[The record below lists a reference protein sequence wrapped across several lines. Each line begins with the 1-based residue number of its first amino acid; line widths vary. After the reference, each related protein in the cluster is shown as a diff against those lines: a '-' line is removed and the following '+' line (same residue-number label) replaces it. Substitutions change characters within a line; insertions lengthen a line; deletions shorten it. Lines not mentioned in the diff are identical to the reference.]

1 MTLEQ
6 IKNFIAL
13 ADFRNFT
20 KAAER
25 NFISQ
30 SSLSRSVASL
40 ENSLGIKLLERDTRY
55 VTLTQAG
62 EYLRDEGNRI
72 LDELYMLEAVLK
84 DMSEGKIGH
93 MMAFIPEFY
102 FAPFSDSC
110 RRFCDAF
117 PEVEVEIEV
126 ERSWQI
132 SERVAM
138 READVGLTFGHEV
151 DSPELDVRTV
161 MTDKLAVLVPES
173 HPLSGRSS
181 VSLGELEPEEILF
194 FGDSSFQGSGNGFA
208 VPLSS
213 LGQDHAPKF
222 HIIRSMSTAFQRMYA
237 GQGVVVLPRVIG
249 AAQQTIGKC
258 RLLELTDQDF
268 EYRVVLVSRRDNPN
282 PALKKFIEMFP
293 AEEPK
298 TE

>member
-40 ENSLGIKLLERDTRY
+40 ESSLGIKLLERDTRY

-93 MMAFIPEFY
+93 MMAFVPDFY
-102 FAPFSDSC
+102 FAPFSDRC
-110 RRFCDAF
+110 RSFRDSF
-117 PEVEVEIEV
+117 PNVEVELEV

-132 SERVAM
+132 AERVAM
-138 READVGLTFGHEV
+138 READVGLTFEHEA
-151 DSPELDVRTV
+151 DSPDLEVRTI
-161 MTDKLAVLVPES
+161 MNDRLAVLVPEF
-173 HPLSGRSS
+173 HPLAERQS
-181 VSLGELEPEEILF
+181 VSLGEFEPSEILF
-194 FGDSSFQGSGNGFA
+194 FGDSSFQGSGNSSI
-208 VPLSS
+208 VPS
-213 LGQDHAPKF
+213 LALGLDHAPKF

-249 AAQQTIGKC
+249 QAQCAIGNC
-258 RLLELTDQDF
+258 RLLELDEPDL
-268 EYRVVLVSRRDNPN
+268 EYKVVLVYRRDNPN
-282 PALKKFIEMFP
+282 PALKNFIEMFP
-293 AEEPK
+293 TVE
-298 TE
+298 

>member
-93 MMAFIPEFY
+93 MMAFVPDFY
-102 FAPFSDSC
+102 FAPFSDGC
-110 RRFCDAF
+110 RSFCESF

-132 SERVAM
+132 AERVAM
-138 READVGLTFGHEV
+138 READFGLTFEHEA
-151 DSPELDVRTV
+151 DSPDLEVHTIMKDR
-161 MTDKLAVLVPES
+161 LAVLLPDF
-173 HPLSGRSS
+173 HPLAGKQS
-181 VSLGELEPEEILF
+181 VSLGEFEPEEILF
-194 FGDSSFQGSGNGFA
+194 FGDSSFQGSGNGSV
-208 VPLSS
+208 VPSS
-213 LGQDHAPKF
+213 KLGLDHTPKF

-237 GQGVVVLPRVIG
+237 GQGVVVLPRIIG
-249 AAQQTIGKC
+249 EAQSTIGNC
-258 RLLELTDQDF
+258 RLLELEDPDL
-268 EYRVVLVSRRDNPN
+268 EYKVVLVYRRDNPN

-293 AEEPK
+293 KAE
-298 TE
+298 

>member
-62 EYLRDEGNRI
+62 EYLREEGNRI
-72 LDELYMLEAVLK
+72 LDELYMLELVLK

-93 MMAFIPEFY
+93 LMALLPDFY
-102 FAPFSDSC
+102 FAPFSDAC
-110 RRFCDAF
+110 RNFCNSF
-117 PEVEVEIEV
+117 PEVELELEV

-132 SERVAM
+132 PERVAM
-138 READVGLTFGHEV
+138 READVGLTFEHEA
-151 DSPELDVRTV
+151 DSPDLEIHTV
-161 MTDKLAVLVPES
+161 MKDKLAVLLPEF
-173 HPLSGRSS
+173 HPLAGRES
-181 VSLGELEPEEILF
+181 VSLGEFEPDEILF
-194 FGDSSFQGSGNGFA
+194 FGDSSFQGSGNSSI
-208 VPLSS
+208 VPVSK
-213 LGQDHAPKF
+213 LGSDHTPKF

-237 GQGVVVLPRVIG
+237 GQGVVVLPRIIG
-249 AAQQTIGKC
+249 EAQRAIGNC
-258 RLLELTDQDF
+258 RLVELEEQDL
-268 EYRVVLVSRRDNPN
+268 EYKVVLVYRRDNPN
-282 PALKKFIEMFP
+282 PSLKKFIEMFP
-293 AEEPK
+293 VIE
-298 TE
+298 